1 MKLHLHDNQ
10 SFQILQITDLHLKDY
25 PWNHADE
32 KTLIYIKETVARYR
46 PDLVIFTGDMIWT
59 TLSNQP
65 LVSYQQFITFCQN
78 LAVPIAITYGNHDTN
93 HPDVSRQILREMELQ
108 IDLLV
113 EKQQVMI
120 AEERESYIIPIYDEQ
135 KETMKYAL
143 FVLDS
148 GGYNTQYDGRYDWI
162 LPEQI
167 QWFNQC
173 SKALLEQGEVQE
185 TLVFQHIPLP
195 EYFEAYYQQKP
206 RNAVTE
212 EFFRVD
218 GPSLNTGFFAQL
230 IFDPLATT
238 LFVGHNHNNNFDV
251 NYRDF
256 RLVFGQVSGFGANA
270 MVNRGARLIRLTSQG
285 VQSEIIEF

>member
-1 MKLHLHDNQ
+1 M
-10 SFQILQITDLHLKDY
+10 
-25 PWNHADE
+25 
-32 KTLIYIKETVARYR
+32 
-46 PDLVIFTGDMIWT
+46 
-59 TLSNQP
+59 
-65 LVSYQQFITFCQN
+65 SYQQFITFCHE

-93 HPDVSRQILREMELQ
+93 HPDVRRQTLREMESQ

-113 EKQQVMI
+113 DKNEAMI
-120 AEERESYIIPIYDEQ
+120 VQDRESYVIHIYDQLEEKLQ
-135 KETMKYAL
+135 YAL

-148 GGYNTQYDGRYDWI
+148 GGYNTLYGGRYDWI

-167 QWFNQC
+167 QWFNQR
-173 SKALLEQGEVQE
+173 SAELLQQGEVRE

-195 EYFEAYYQQKP
+195 EYFEAYHQQKP
-206 RNAVTE
+206 RNAVKE

-270 MVNRGARLIRLTSQG
+270 MVNRGARLIRLTPHG